1 MTRPTQ
7 LRLRP
12 AGDAGFSRFGRWIAA
27 PTVAGDRVDLTDIL
41 AADGAPGLVARAH
54 VNLVQ
59 PAVLPL
65 AVTRMEHHPRAWQ
78 AFMPLD
84 VARYVVVVAGR
95 RADGSPD
102 PADMHAFLVP
112 GTMGVAYA
120 PGVWHIGAT
129 VLDRTGHFTVLW
141 PREPHAPDG
150 GPGDTLLVTL
160 DAPVAVDA

>member
-1 MTRPTQ
+1 VPG
-7 LRLRP
+7 
-12 AGDAGFSRFGRWIAA
+12 A
-27 PTVAGDRVDLTDIL
+27 RVDLTDIL
-41 AADGAPGLVARAH
+41 ATGGHPGLVARAH
-54 VNLVQ
+54 VNRV
-59 PAVLPL
+59 PAATLPL

-95 RADGSPD
+95 TAEGAPD
-102 PADMHAFLVP
+102 LSDMHAFLVP

-120 PGVWHIGAT
+120 PGVWHVGAT

-141 PREPHAPDG
+141 PREPQAPDG

-160 DAPVAVDA
+160 ETPVTVVG

>member
-1 MTRPTQ
+1 MTTLTVAAPT
-7 LRLRP
+7 
-12 AGDAGFSRFGRWIAA
+12 ADAFARFGRFILPPDQPGA
-27 PTVAGDRVDLTDIL
+27 RIDLTDIL
-41 AADGAPGLVARAH
+41 ATGGHPGLVARAH
-54 VNLVQ
+54 VNRVA
-59 PAVLPL
+59 PSALPL
-65 AVTRMEHHPRAWQ
+65 AVTRLEHHPRAWQ

-95 RADGSPD
+95 RADGAPD
-102 PADMHAFLVP
+102 PADVHAFLLP

-141 PREPHAPDG
+141 PREPQAPDG

-160 DAPVAVDA
+160 DTPVTVVA